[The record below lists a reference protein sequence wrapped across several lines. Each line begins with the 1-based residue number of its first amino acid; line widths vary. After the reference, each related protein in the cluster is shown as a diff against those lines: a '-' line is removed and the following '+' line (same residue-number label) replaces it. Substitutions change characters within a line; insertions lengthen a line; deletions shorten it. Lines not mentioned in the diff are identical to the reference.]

1 MYQNKG
7 FEKVSNSL
15 MPFVPKMIES
25 HYTRCDGTFSFLP
38 IQRFILLSLLQIMS
52 LQLGLK
58 EEDRSSI
65 PIHGDVVMN
74 NKSALSLILLT
85 ASLIAVTAFVVLGT
99 EIEVY
104 FKCASVVW
112 LFSMLSL
119 FVIQIHTNNR
129 RALIA
134 GNR

>member
-1 MYQNKG
+1 
-7 FEKVSNSL
+7 
-15 MPFVPKMIES
+15 
-25 HYTRCDGTFSFLP
+25 
-38 IQRFILLSLLQIMS
+38 
-52 LQLGLK
+52 
-58 EEDRSSI
+58 
-65 PIHGDVVMN
+65 MN

-119 FVIQIHTNNR
+119 FVIQIHRNNR
-129 RALIA
+129 RALIER
-134 GNR
+134 NR

>member
-1 MYQNKG
+1 
-7 FEKVSNSL
+7 
-15 MPFVPKMIES
+15 
-25 HYTRCDGTFSFLP
+25 
-38 IQRFILLSLLQIMS
+38 MS

-104 FKCASVVW
+104 FKGASVVW

-119 FVIQIHTNNR
+119 IVFQIHRNNR
-129 RALIA
+129 RALIER
-134 GNR
+134 NR